1 MDGRQPK
8 RAAPVVGHEVV
19 LEASDIPH
27 DEPDPL
33 GRHDLDDRRQES
45 VLGHRDDDLALGRWG
60 ASDEQRAAHHK
71 MQSEQGRSS

>member
-45 VLGHRDDDLALGRWG
+45 VLSHRDDDLALGRRR
-60 ASDEQRAAHHK
+60 ASDEERAARQK
-71 MQSEQGRSS
+71 SYAQQARSS